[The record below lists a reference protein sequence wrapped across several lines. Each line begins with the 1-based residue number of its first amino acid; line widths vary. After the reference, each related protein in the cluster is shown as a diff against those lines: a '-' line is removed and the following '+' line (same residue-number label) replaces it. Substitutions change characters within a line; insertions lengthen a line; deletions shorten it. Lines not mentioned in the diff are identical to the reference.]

1 MKNFIPY
8 PFRVQKAIDIIRSFT
23 QNKYYLFT
31 GGHVPNIN
39 DTIAA
44 DYVSSPDS
52 RSNVFTNMIHGVQLQ
67 ATDASIL
74 IPRVDWVSGTVYPN
88 YVTNSTPI
96 CHVVVYSGPNYFVFK
111 CLDNNNGAPSTV
123 APIGAGS
130 SAIVSSDGYTW
141 KYMFTIP
148 AAAYVKFTTPLF
160 VPFVANTVNQAAVVP
175 GSVDVVRVASGG
187 VGYNNWFIGQVRQG
201 DIVSPTTINIVESA
215 VAINSYYTG
224 CIIKFTNPASPAN
237 GQTRRIVS
245 YSTTAQT
252 KTIVIDSPFT
262 SNPIVNDTYEIY
274 PGVTFKATNGL
285 ANVATARAIIN
296 PAQSNSVSRIDM
308 LTIGA
313 NHRAATA
320 TVNADPSVT
329 VTAPA
334 TIVPV
339 VGPPEGHGGN
349 PAVELGGTNVGFSTQ
364 FSPTIT
370 DVPSTNGFRTIGII
384 RNPKFENVV
393 LTIPGTSFVA
403 GEQVVQYQ
411 KIATL
416 TANATLSGL
425 SLTTDAA
432 GKLLSTV
439 RPDDL
444 VLISN
449 ATTQIVT
456 TIDTLSTDTAANTRT
471 AAGNL
476 ANGTLTLLRVYA
488 DGVVVSSNTTAVFL
502 TGANSSFTA
511 NGFVTGITSHVEQ
524 TSSAVSFNT
533 KANTSTFVQTTKII
547 GIVVSGT
554 LIQNEPITQGTASAI
569 VHSIKDNL
577 NSTFTVYATNVVGNF
592 ALGNV
597 TGSTSGAVL
606 NITAKYTGDLTLDQ
620 GQLVYIENIVP
631 VTRSSNKTETIS
643 IVLGL

>member
-1 MKNFIPY
+1 MKNIIPY
-8 PFRVQKAIDIIRSFT
+8 PFRVQKAVDILRSFT
-23 QNKYYLFT
+23 QGKYYLFT
-31 GGHVPNIN
+31 GGHIPNIN

-52 RSNVFTNMIHGVQLQ
+52 RSNVFTNMIHGVQLL

-88 YVTNSTPI
+88 YITSSTPV
-96 CHVVVYSGPNYFVFK
+96 CHVVVYSGPDYLVFK
-111 CLDNNNGAPSTV
+111 CLDNNSGALSTI
-123 APIGAGS
+123 APAGASS
-130 SAIVSSDGYTW
+130 SAIVTSDGYTW
-141 KYMFTIP
+141 KYMFTIS
-148 AAAYVKFTTPLF
+148 AAAYAKFTTVQF

-175 GSVDVVRVASGG
+175 GSVDVVRVADGG
-187 VGYNNWFIGQVRQG
+187 VGYNNWFLGQIRLG
-201 DIVSPTTINIVESA
+201 DVVNSTTINIVESA

-237 GQTRRIVS
+237 GQTRRILS
-245 YSTTAQT
+245 YSISALT

-285 ANVATARAIIN
+285 ANVATARAIVN
-296 PAQSNSVSRIDM
+296 PAQSNSVSRIDI

-329 VTAPA
+329 VTSPA

-339 VGPPEGHGGN
+339 VGPPEGHGGD

-364 FSPTIT
+364 FSPTVTEI
-370 DVPSTNGFRTIGII
+370 PSTNGFRTIGII

-393 LTIPGTSFVA
+393 LTIPGTGFVA

-416 TANATLSGL
+416 TANATLSGV
-425 SLTTDAA
+425 SLTADAA
-432 GKLLSTV
+432 GKLLSTI
-439 RPDDL
+439 RPDDIVL
-444 VLISN
+444 VSN
-449 ATTQIVT
+449 TTTQIVT
-456 TIDTLSTDTAANTRT
+456 TISSLSTDTSANTRVSV
-471 AAGNL
+471 GNL

-488 DGVVVSSNTTAVFL
+488 DGVVVSSNTSALVL
-502 TGANSSFTA
+502 AGANSSFTA
-511 NGFVTGITSHVEQ
+511 TGFVTGITSHVEQ
-524 TSSAVSFNT
+524 SSTAVLFNT
-533 KANTSTFVQTTKII
+533 KATTATFVQATRIV

-554 LIQNEPITQGTASAI
+554 LAQNETITQGSASAV
-569 VHSIKDNL
+569 VHSVKDNL
-577 NSTFTVYATNVVGNF
+577 NSTFTVYVTNVVGNF

-597 TGSTSGAVL
+597 IGSTSGAVL

-631 VTRSSNKTETIS
+631 ITRYSNKTETIS